1 MAPNHARPGLRRPSA
16 HTVLVTSEDG
26 VARGADRRRVREQ
39 RARHSRAGGT
49 PIQGPLKDPQRRRVR
64 RVPPPIFFYSDQP
77 RHGFQRWMRTAG
89 GGHTRSWALPDLPE
103 APQLRR
109 QETSIMRAISVVI
122 ILRVRRLAAGDRLSY
137 QNQSSGLLDT
147 PLMIAVITVLSRPAR
162 PFRHHCRSRHRAI
175 CWQPALNVSTG
186 GASGGV

>member
-1 MAPNHARPGLRRPSA
+1 VSENNARVILEQAERVSKGRRRPRN
-16 HTVLVTSEDG
+16 G
-26 VARGADRRRVREQ
+26 VEPDA
-39 RARHSRAGGT
+39 
-49 PIQGPLKDPQRRRVR
+49 L
-64 RVPPPIFFYSDQP
+64 PPPIFFYSDQP

-89 GGHTRSWALPDLPE
+89 GGRTRSWALPDLPE
-103 APQLRR
+103 APQPRR

-162 PFRHHCRSRHRAI
+162 PFRHHCRSWRRGDLLAA
-175 CWQPALNVSTG
+175 CA
-186 GASGGV
+186 